1 LPHKSNILLV
11 VILVNTYPNLRN
23 SSPGSQELKK
33 VIVPYFHSY
42 NLWGMED
49 VRVYFMSHRVR
60 EEKTIQNIQVNVF
73 I

>member
-23 SSPGSQELKK
+23 SSPCSQELKK

-49 VRVYFMSHRVR
+49 VGVYFMSQRIR
-60 EEKTIQNIQVNVF
+60 EEKTIQNIKVNVF